1 MSKKVIDM
9 DNVYEKKRM
18 NDPLYS
24 DLFNQCMNTGGMK
37 HSPIK
42 KKGNEI

>member
-1 MSKKVIDM
+1 VFEIKDYSKFEPISKKHIDM

-24 DLFNQCMNTGGMK
+24 DLFN
-37 HSPIK
+37 
-42 KKGNEI
+42 